1 MNEELN
7 VIKNQLKKEMGI
19 QETSRK
25 RGNQESSSTPVKKA
39 KVSFFLLKK
48 INFIRICLVPYLIKT
63 CAEFLERYH
72 LS

>member
-39 KVSFFLLKK
+39 KVSFLCSRRLTLLG
-48 INFIRICLVPYLIKT
+48 F
-63 CAEFLERYH
+63 A
-72 LS
+72 